1 MEFSSASN
9 FDPYVHR
16 PDSPAIIA
24 LEQAI
29 RAAGLDPKPIRYMGG
44 SDANVFNAKGIPAV
58 NIGIGAQK
66 PHSVDEFFLLEDL
79 QKASEIAHQ
88 LIHRGH

>member
-1 MEFSSASN
+1 M
-9 FDPYVHR
+9 
-16 PDSPAIIA
+16 
-24 LEQAI
+24 
-29 RAAGLDPKPIRYMGG
+29 AGLEPQPIRYMGG
-44 SDANVFNAKGIPAV
+44 SDANKFNAKGITAV

-88 LIHRGH
+88 LIRYSH